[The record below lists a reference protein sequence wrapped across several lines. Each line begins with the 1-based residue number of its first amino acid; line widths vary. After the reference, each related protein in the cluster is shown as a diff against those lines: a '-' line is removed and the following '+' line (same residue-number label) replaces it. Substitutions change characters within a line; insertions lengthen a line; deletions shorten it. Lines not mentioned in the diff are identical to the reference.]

1 MYLKSIAE
9 TTASPGIARNVDRSL
24 SFEAD
29 SDMTYVKKMQDEG
42 SISTKTFRRFFD
54 KKDLAPKLKL
64 NPNTDKDE
72 DREIP
77 MTPMR
82 SNFLNLSFHI

>member
-29 SDMTYVKKMQDEG
+29 IDMTYVKKIQDER
-42 SISTKTFRRFFD
+42 SISTKIFRPFFD
-54 KKDLAPKLKL
+54 KKDLAPKLK
-64 NPNTDKDE
+64 PKQNTD
-72 DREIP
+72 RGN
-77 MTPMR
+77 
-82 SNFLNLSFHI
+82 SLSLSFHI